1 MRRKRWR
8 AQSKAFSKTEPEKDE
23 LKRNHE
29 AWKRA
34 LNTQSALAMVVIG
47 SARCLDVALQDG
59 RHDHR
64 VLGVVLGCVL
74 GRKTSW
80 LVRNLF

>member
-34 LNTQSALAMVVIG
+34 LKTQSALAVVVIG
-47 SARCLDVALQDG
+47 SAVALVWHYKMDATITG
-59 RHDHR
+59 
-64 VLGVVLGCVL
+64 
-74 GRKTSW
+74 
-80 LVRNLF
+80 F